1 MENNTLKENYL
12 EVIPQKSMVFEKEKN
27 NLPVLK
33 DCRNLL
39 PVIIKKKEL
48 ALITIDK
55 ELDTIKQNRIVAAIK
70 LGIVGLAK
78 LLKFV
83 TMSFVKL
90 IRWSIL
96 VSTRCIS
103 FIVVSALVLL
113 STTIITKNI
122 VNSYY
127 GSDLKEDDTSFSI
140 FNVKDD
146 VEASSAKPVV
156 QEHEVDENENN
167 IHIETGE

>member
-12 EVIPQKSMVFEKEKN
+12 EVIPQKSMVLEKEKN

-33 DCRNLL
+33 DCRELL
-39 PVIIKKKEL
+39 PVIIEKKEL
-48 ALITIDK
+48 ALITINK
-55 ELDTIKQNRIVAAIK
+55 ELDTIKQNKIVAAIMA
-70 LGIVGLAK
+70 GVVGLMK
-78 LLKFV
+78 LLKLT

-96 VSTRCIS
+96 ASTRLIS
-103 FIVVSALVLL
+103 FVVVCALILL

-127 GSDLKEDDTSFSI
+127 GTDLKNDETSFSI
-140 FNVKDD
+140 FNIKDD
-146 VEASSAKPVV
+146 IKATSAKPAKPNN
-156 QEHEVDENENN
+156 EADENEKNTHN
-167 IHIETGE
+167 ETGE